1 MEKYLLQNL
10 DCANCATKIESAVQ
24 QTPGV
29 NFASVDFATITL
41 FLDAEDFSA
50 VQKTVQRVEPQ
61 VNILSKTETAVEEDT
76 FNLRLRLFPILLAAA
91 LFFFGLIFIEQ
102 LRATPYGIGEWLV
115 FGTAYVVSGWG
126 VLRSAARNISRGQV
140 FDEQFLMSVATI
152 GAILIGELP
161 EAVGVMLFYMIG
173 EFAQELSV
181 SRSRR
186 SIRALLEVR
195 PDHANLLVDG
205 ETREVAPENVRVGD
219 LLMIRPGE
227 KIPLDGE
234 VITGTSRVDTSPLT
248 GESRPRNIQVGDSV
262 FGGMINQTGL
272 LTLKVTLPFEESS
285 ISRILE
291 LVENA
296 SSRKAKTEKFIT
308 KFARIYSPIVV
319 GVAVAVALLPPLLT
333 GASFSEWLYR
343 ALVVLVISCPCA
355 LVISIPLGY
364 FGGVGGAARR
374 GILVKGS
381 NYLDTLAAVRTVVL
395 DKTGTLTR
403 GVFKVTQ
410 VEPRNGFSEINLL
423 HFAAQA
429 ESGSDHPIA
438 QSIRDA
444 YGDSMDI
451 TVDAYREIAG
461 QGVLATVEGRELI
474 AGSDGLLH
482 NYAVEHDIDLCEV
495 DGTVVHVAVDGEHAG
510 CLIIADE
517 LKPEAGQAIEDLRAA
532 GIEMIV
538 MLTGDTEVTAQQ
550 VAKAL
555 DIDEYRAGL
564 LPEDKVNAVET
575 LMRTESHDGKLAF
588 VGDGINDAPALAR
601 SDVGIAMGAL
611 GSDAA
616 IETADVVI
624 MTDSPIKVA
633 EAISL
638 GRRTRVIVWQNIIL
652 ALMIKVVF
660 ITLGVTG
667 IANMW
672 MAVIGDMGV
681 ALLAVAN
688 SMRVMHLPK
697 GE

>member
-1 MEKYLLQNL
+1 MKKYTLQNL
-10 DCANCATKIESAVQ
+10 DCANCAGKIENAVLK
-24 QTPGV
+24 TPGV
-29 NFASVDFATITL
+29 NFASVDFATTTL
-41 FLDAEDFSA
+41 FLDAVDFTA
-50 VQKTVQRVEPQ
+50 VQNSIQKVEPK
-61 VNILSKTETAVEEDT
+61 VNILTKNEKLAEDGG
-76 FNLRLRLFPILLAAA
+76 FNLRKELTPILVAAS
-91 LFFFGLIFIEQ
+91 LFFLGLIFIEP
-102 LRATPYGIGEWLV
+102 LRATSYGIGEWLV
-115 FGTAYVVSGWG
+115 FGAAYLLSGWG
-126 VLRSAARNISRGQV
+126 VLSSAARNISRGQV

-161 EAVGVMLFYMIG
+161 EAVGVMLFYMVG

-205 ETREVAPENVRVGD
+205 ETRQVAPEDVHVGD
-219 LLMIRPGE
+219 LLIIRPGE

-234 VITGTSRVDTSPLT
+234 VINGTSRVDTSPLT
-248 GESRPRNIQVGDSV
+248 GESRPRNIQIGDPV
-262 FGGMINQTGL
+262 LGGMLNQSGL
-272 LTLKVTLPFEESS
+272 LTIRVTRPFEESS

-296 SSRKAKTEKFIT
+296 GSRKAKTEKFIT

-319 GVAVAVALLPPLLT
+319 GMAAAVAILPPLLT
-333 GASFSEWLYR
+333 GAPFSDWLYR

-364 FGGVGGAARR
+364 FGGVGGASRR

-381 NYLDTLAAVRTVVL
+381 NFLDTLAAVRTVVL
-395 DKTGTLTR
+395 DKTGTLTQ
-403 GVFKVTQ
+403 GVFKVTE
-410 VEPRNGFSEINLL
+410 VEERNGFSEADVLY
-423 HFAAQA
+423 FAAQA
-429 ESGSDHPIA
+429 EAGSDHPIA

-444 YGDSMDI
+444 YGKALDAP
-451 TVDAYREIAG
+451 VDAYQEIAG
-461 QGVLATVEGRELI
+461 QGILATVGGRELL

-482 NYAVEHDIDLCEV
+482 KAAVEHDTDLCEV

-517 LKPEAGQAIEDLRAA
+517 LKPDATQAIQDLHSA
-532 GIEMIV
+532 GVEQIV
-538 MLTGDTEVTAQQ
+538 MLTGDTEATAQR
-550 VAKAL
+550 VAETL
-555 DIDEYRAGL
+555 NIDDYRAGL
-564 LPEDKVNAVET
+564 LPEDKVNAVES
-575 LMRTESHDGKLAF
+575 LMAAQNINGKLAF

-601 SDVGIAMGAL
+601 ADVGIAMGAL

-624 MTDSPIKVA
+624 MTDSPSKIA
-633 EAISL
+633 EAISV
-638 GRRTRVIVWQNIIL
+638 GRRTRAIVWQNIIL
-652 ALMIKVVF
+652 ALVIKVVF
-660 ITLGVTG
+660 IALGVAG

-688 SMRVMHLPK
+688 AMRVMRVPK
-697 GE
+697 DE